1 MSDILLG
8 TTVITVGIKT
18 KTKRKTRK
26 KASIHR
32 VYPNGEDIDNKATI
46 KKKQNI
52 CMFLTAME
60 KNTMV

>member
-8 TTVITVGIKT
+8 TTVITVGI
-18 KTKRKTRK
+18 KRKTRK

-52 CMFLTAME
+52 CIFLTAME